1 MRLIPTSKPRA
12 WIVAAC
18 LVCAAYM
25 AGPAHGYFAQPPGAA
40 TLPPPPPVDIARL
53 REMLLDRG
61 QPRLQNQAALA
72 LVQVHSGEAE
82 ALIRQGLEQAEDTE
96 MFLALASAIRFNRD
110 LRFTE
115 ELVRALASNKQN
127 IRQAA
132 SQALSVLAEPKVIE
146 KLAKLLED
154 PATEI
159 SVAQAAAFTLGAS
172 GRKQS
177 VPPLLKALASDSDR
191 IRQAASDA
199 LADLTGQK
207 LGLDAERW
215 NQWWQSTRDLP
226 TDRWLEDRLAFQLAR
241 RTRLENELEGARS
254 QVVRL
259 QQELYARLGAVE
271 KLEYLPGMCE
281 QEDPALRL
289 LAVTWC
295 QEALNGAEPAALKI
309 LSGLLMRLSGDP
321 ALEVQRAATLALGRV
336 PDIQAMDRL
345 LVLTRSNRPT
355 VRAASSRALSQ
366 QASINRPELK
376 ARQGEVL
383 ASLQR
388 LLEDPVLE
396 VVVEAAEDLG
406 ALGASESGPVL
417 TALLRHPSES
427 VRKAAAASLERVA
440 QAGSLDAI
448 LKALDDSSG
457 TVRFSLVGALAKL
470 AAATKSDSASQPAA
484 GAADQPKPMAG
495 QVLSETDRVRLLA
508 RLEIVLLKD
517 MDPNVRA
524 RAASA
529 LGECGPPGLLPV
541 LWQASQPGED
551 VRVQEKAWL
560 ALIDTITRAQQVSL
574 VQEWDRKLAQSK
586 QGARRLQLL
595 TEVLSRWSRKPDP
608 NLQLAPIQD
617 LVIQVALEQNKWSLA
632 LPLVR
637 ESMAK
642 AQRTEMELLA
652 NLRHLLQAGEQALAD
667 GNMAEAQR
675 VAQEGKAL
683 VTKDSPLAPLFDG
696 LASRSKGK

>member
-1 MRLIPTSKPRA
+1 MRWMLTCGRSLGILCLAFAA
-12 WIVAAC
+12 WLGQGASPSS
-18 LVCAAYM
+18 LL
-25 AGPAHGYFAQPPGAA
+25 AQSPSLAA
-40 TLPPPPPVDIARL
+40 TAAQPPVDIARL
-53 REMLLDRG
+53 REMLMDRG

-72 LVQVHSGEAE
+72 LIQVHSGEAE
-82 ALIRQGLEQAEDTE
+82 ALIRQGLEQAEDAE

-110 LRFTE
+110 LRFTD
-115 ELVRALASNKQN
+115 ELVKALSSNKPA
-127 IRQAA
+127 IRQGA

-146 KLAKLLED
+146 KLSRLLED
-154 PATEI
+154 QATDP
-159 SVAQAAAFTLGAS
+159 SVAQAVAYTLGAS

-177 VPPLLKALASDSDR
+177 VPPLLKALGNDSDKL
-191 IRQAASDA
+191 RQAASEA
-199 LADLTGQK
+199 LGDLTGQK
-207 LGLDAERW
+207 FGLDSDRW
-215 NQWWQSTRDLP
+215 NQWWQATRDLP
-226 TDRWLEDRLAFQLAR
+226 VDRWLEDRLAFQLAR
-241 RTRLENELEGARS
+241 RARLENELEGARS

-259 QQELYARLGAVE
+259 QQELYARLGTAE
-271 KLEYLPGMCE
+271 RLEYLPGMCE

-289 LAVTWC
+289 LAVNWC
-295 QEALNGAEPAALKI
+295 QEALNGADPAAQKI
-309 LSGLLMRLSGDP
+309 LGGLLLRLSGDA

-336 PDIQAMDRL
+336 PEIQALDRL

-366 QASINRPELK
+366 QAAINRPELK

-440 QAGSLDAI
+440 QPKSLDAI

-470 AAATKSDSASQPAA
+470 AVRFDPLPNS
-484 GAADQPKPMAG
+484 GADTPKTAETQG
-495 QVLSETDRVRLLA
+495 LSETDRVRLLA

-529 LGECGPPGLLPV
+529 LGECGPPSLLPV
-541 LWQASQPGED
+541 LWQASQPTED

-560 ALIDTITRAQQVSL
+560 ALIDTITRARQVSL
-574 VQEWDRKLAQSK
+574 VQEWDRKLAQAK
-586 QGARRLQLL
+586 VPARRLQLL
-595 TEVLSRWSRKPDP
+595 TEVLSRWTRKADP
-608 NLQLAPIQD
+608 ALQLAPIQD

-642 AQRTEMELLA
+642 PQRTEMELQA
-652 NLRHLLQAGEQALAD
+652 TLRHLLQAGEQALAD
-667 GNMAEAQR
+667 GNPAESLR
-675 VAQEGKAL
+675 VAQEGKNL
-683 VTKDSPLAPLFDG
+683 TTKDSPLSPLFDG
-696 LASRSKGK
+696 LANRSRSK

>member
-1 MRLIPTSKPRA
+1 MRSMLTWCPALVFWGLFLVVSLGQGH
-12 WIVAAC
+12 C
-18 LVCAAYM
+18 LSSAR
-25 AGPAHGYFAQPPGAA
+25 AQPPSLAVSGAQ
-40 TLPPPPPVDIARL
+40 PPVDIARL

-72 LVQVHSGEAE
+72 LIQVNSGEAE
-82 ALIRQGLEQAEDTE
+82 ALIRQGLEQAEDAE

-110 LRFTE
+110 LRFTD
-115 ELVRALASNKQN
+115 ELVKALSSNKAP
-127 IRQAA
+127 IRQGA
-132 SQALSVLAEPKVIE
+132 SQALSVLAEPKVID
-146 KLAKLLED
+146 KLSKLLAD
-154 PATEI
+154 PATDP
-159 SVAQAAAFTLGAS
+159 SVAQAVAYTLGAS

-177 VPPLLKALASDSDR
+177 VSTLLKALGSESDKL
-191 IRQAASDA
+191 RQAASEA
-199 LADLTGQK
+199 LGDLTGQK
-207 LGLDAERW
+207 FGLDSDRW
-215 NQWWQSTRDLP
+215 NQWWQATRDLP
-226 TDRWLEDRLAFQLAR
+226 VDRWLEDRLAFQLAR
-241 RTRLENELEGARS
+241 RARLENELEGARS

-259 QQELYARLGAVE
+259 QQELYSRLGTAE
-271 KLEYLPGMCE
+271 RLEYLPGMCE

-289 LAVTWC
+289 LAVNWC
-295 QEALNGAEPAALKI
+295 QEALNGADPAAQKI
-309 LSGLLMRLSGDP
+309 LGGLLLRLSGD
-321 ALEVQRAATLALGRV
+321 AVLEVQRAATLALGRV
-336 PDIQAMDRL
+336 PEVQVLDRL

-366 QASINRPELK
+366 QAAINRPELK
-376 ARQGEVL
+376 ARQAEVL

-440 QAGSLDAI
+440 QPKSMDAI

-470 AAATKSDSASQPAA
+470 AVRFEPSAPPASDPPKS
-484 GAADQPKPMAG
+484 ADPEG
-495 QVLSETDRVRLLA
+495 LTETDRVRLLA

-529 LGECGPPGLLPV
+529 LGECGPPSLLPV
-541 LWQASQPGED
+541 LWQASQPSED

-560 ALIDTITRAQQVSL
+560 ALIDTIARARQVSL
-574 VQEWDRKLAQSK
+574 VQEWDRKLAQAK
-586 QGARRLQLL
+586 VPARRLQLL
-595 TEVLSRWSRKPDP
+595 TEVLSRWTRRADP
-608 NLQLAPIQD
+608 ALQLAPIQD
-617 LVIQVALEQNKWSLA
+617 LVIQVALDQNKWSLA

-642 AQRTEMELLA
+642 PQRTEMELQA
-652 NLRHLLQAGEQALAD
+652 TLRYLLQAGEQALAD
-667 GNMAEAQR
+667 GNPAEALR
-675 VAQEGKAL
+675 VAQEGRAL
-683 VTKDSPLAPLFDG
+683 TTKDSPLTPLFDG
-696 LASRSKGK
+696 LANRSKTK